1 MRTQDVIKTG
11 LRKVVG
17 TMETFFKGGVTV
29 IRDRRT
35 KKIIK
40 VVTNDGYFKGCVRQI
55 SRRIG

>member
-40 VVTNDGYFKGCVRQI
+40 VVTNDGHFKGCVRQI

>member
-1 MRTQDVIKTG
+1 MTTEQVIKTG

-17 TMETFFKGGVTV
+17 TMETFSKGKKTV

-40 VVTNDGYFKGCVRQI
+40 VVINDGHLKGCVRQI

>member
-1 MRTQDVIKTG
+1 MTTEQVIKTG

-17 TMETFFKGGVTV
+17 TMETFSKGKKTV

-40 VVTNDGYFKGCVRQI
+40 VVINDGCLKGCVRPL
-55 SRRIG
+55 SRKLR